1 MYTFIPFY
9 DLYDYAKKL
18 NIQKKKYK
26 IMLMLMHRLN
36 TTMDIN
42 VKEILR
48 KRLPKVQDGELALHN
63 KKTIVEIKEL
73 EWNSE
78 TKVSTIL
85 LHYEFIIIGN
95 CLCVL

>member
-1 MYTFIPFY
+1 
-9 DLYDYAKKL
+9 
-18 NIQKKKYK
+18 
-26 IMLMLMHRLN
+26 MLMLMHRLN
-36 TTMDIN
+36 TTMDKN
-42 VKEILR
+42 VKEVLP

-63 KKTIVEIKEL
+63 KKTNVEIKEL

-85 LHYEFIIIGN
+85 LHYEFIITGN

>member
-1 MYTFIPFY
+1 
-9 DLYDYAKKL
+9 
-18 NIQKKKYK
+18 
-26 IMLMLMHRLN
+26 MLMLMHRLN

-42 VKEILR
+42 VKEILT
-48 KRLPKVQDGELALHN
+48 KRLPKVQDRELALHN
-63 KKTIVEIKEL
+63 KKTNVEIKEL

-78 TKVSTIL
+78 TKVF